1 MTPVVSLAL
10 VLKRRLLPALVTF
23 SAVVGGAYAYLQV
36 AKPTY
41 TAQVRLAI
49 DDPGGSVSELGQTL
63 TRLPNNL
70 PAADPI
76 AAQAELVASQRIL
89 DHVYQ
94 ALLDHGEI
102 KEGDPFDGAY
112 QIRESLKVKI
122 VPATNFLDVIYEGG
136 QPELTAKIVNT
147 IANAMVQLSAEEI
160 RREASSVRSFLD
172 EQIPQQQSR
181 LKEVEARETDYRQ
194 KFSIVDADTQAAS
207 LVTSL
212 AALRDQERILVNQL
226 QAASTQNA
234 MLKTVTGFDQPQV
247 AYVATRVGQDEELRN
262 LRASILAA
270 DEKIAEA
277 SSRFQ
282 SDQPQVLSLTQ
293 QRSDLQK
300 LYDQRLSQLIA
311 GGQAPPE
318 GSNGNAGATASGAKA
333 SNALS
338 QDLISRYILSRVDAE
353 AITKQ
358 LQTVKQSQAEIQ
370 ADLQS
375 LPARR
380 QKLNEIE
387 RERNEL
393 SSALDLLQN
402 KLQEARIAEAQLISN
417 VRVVDYAGLP
427 GEASSPKPT
436 AILFLA
442 GVAGIALGTG
452 VVLLLELMDRRLHNV
467 GDVESETDVPVIGV
481 PAPQPVAGVLAGDLG
496 KFLDH
501 ADAVEPH
508 RGLLKSLE
516 LSSPQQPKVLVFS
529 GTRRGEGKSDV
540 VARLG
545 LVAAMLSRR
554 TLIIDADLQD
564 PRQHGIFGLPQ
575 APGLTH
581 VVGNELSLESAI
593 HWSGFKNLD
602 ILSYG
607 GFSQRPSTITESTQM
622 AQLIK
627 AAAQKYDL
635 VIIDTRPIK

>member
-380 QKLNEIE
+380 QRLNEIE

-402 KLQEARIAEAQLISN
+402 KP
-417 VRVVDYAGLP
+417 P
-427 GEASSPKPT
+427 G
-436 AILFLA
+436 
-442 GVAGIALGTG
+442 G
-452 VVLLLELMDRRLHNV
+452 
-467 GDVESETDVPVIGV
+467 
-481 PAPQPVAGVLAGDLG
+481 
-496 KFLDH
+496 
-501 ADAVEPH
+501 PH
-508 RGLLKSLE
+508 C
-516 LSSPQQPKVLVFS
+516 
-529 GTRRGEGKSDV
+529 
-540 VARLG
+540 
-545 LVAAMLSRR
+545 
-554 TLIIDADLQD
+554 
-564 PRQHGIFGLPQ
+564 
-575 APGLTH
+575 
-581 VVGNELSLESAI
+581 
-593 HWSGFKNLD
+593 
-602 ILSYG
+602 
-607 GFSQRPSTITESTQM
+607 
-622 AQLIK
+622 
-627 AAAQKYDL
+627 
-635 VIIDTRPIK
+635 